1 MSEDAATA
9 DTPPARLRVLLVS
22 VASGAAAA
30 AAVAIAAPIAMW
42 ATESPVDWMQP
53 SLTGTA
59 AIALVA
65 GMCVLILLGL
75 RLVSRKPWRGTV
87 RGLSGVAAVVLVIW
101 ALVRTRGLYQAR
113 ADLPLVDSTG
123 AAVLLAAALLA
134 AVAATVLALPSAAVR
149 TPTGRRTA
157 LCVFVVVTAA
167 ATVVTYRS
175 VGEHRARVWEPE
187 VTAAAIAPAP
197 PPQAPGTVRYR
208 LQLPEDWVPD
218 IQRAGNGFLVFTPG
232 VVSAYDGPTGA
243 LRWGASVPGG
253 AQSAVVVGRNSGDAV
268 GVVVL
273 YTADA
278 VIALDGSTGT
288 VLWRR
293 QFRGQIT
300 AVAGSTDAL
309 GMIVFRSD
317 TRSFDPDRTRMYSLD
332 PATGALRWN
341 RPATCDN
348 PSRGPG
354 VTGTFV
360 LDCGIDHPAAID
372 ARTGAITELPRTN
385 GYPVAGIDDVYVAT
399 TRRNSYDAPEP
410 TDTTAVIGTDGTV
423 LDEIPGSFPASKAND
438 GFLLVWGGGGDWR
451 MRNYRTHQSTPVPLH
466 LDVRNALE
474 DIDTA
479 WLDSD
484 LAITV
489 TDRNQPVYVID
500 PNRAGAD
507 PSRTESPC
515 ADGYLQYLQ
524 PVAGAVIAAC
534 NLNEFVGM
542 VAPKP

>member
-1 MSEDAATA
+1 MSQDAATA
-9 DTPPARLRVLLVS
+9 HTPPAWLRALLVS
-22 VASGAAAA
+22 VAIGAAAAA

-42 ATESPVDWMQP
+42 AIESPVDWMQP

-59 AIALVA
+59 AMALVA
-65 GMCVLILLGL
+65 GTCVLVLLGL
-75 RLVSRKPWRGTV
+75 RLFTRKPWRSTV
-87 RGLSGVAAVVLVIW
+87 RGLAGAAAVVLVIW
-101 ALVRTRGLYQAR
+101 ALVWARELYQVR

-123 AAVLLAAALLA
+123 VTVLLAAALLA
-134 AVAATVLALPSAAVR
+134 AVATTVLALASAAVR
-149 TPTGRRTA
+149 TSAGRRTA
-157 LCVFVVVTAA
+157 LCVFVIVTAA
-167 ATVVTYRS
+167 ATAVTYRS
-175 VGEHRARVWEPE
+175 VGEYRAHVWEPE
-187 VTAAAIAPAP
+187 LTAAAITPAP
-197 PPQAPGTVRYR
+197 LPESPGTVRYR

-218 IQRAGNGFLVFTPG
+218 IQQAGNGFLVFTPD

-243 LRWGASVPGG
+243 LRWRASLPGG
-253 AQSAVVVGRNSGDAV
+253 AQSALVVGRNPGDTV

-273 YTADA
+273 HTADA

-300 AVAGSTDAL
+300 ALAGSTDAL

-317 TRSFDPDRTRMYSLD
+317 VGSFDPDRTRMYSLD

-348 PSRGPG
+348 PGRGPG
-354 VTGTFV
+354 VAGSFV
-360 LDCGIDHPAAID
+360 FDCGPDPAAID
-372 ARTGAITELPRTN
+372 ARTGAITELPRTD

-399 TRRNSYDAPEP
+399 TRRNSYQAPTP
-410 TDTTAVIGTDGTV
+410 TDATAVIGTDGTI

-438 GFLLVWGGGGDWR
+438 GFLLVWGGGDDWR

-479 WLDSD
+479 WLNSD

-500 PNRAGAD
+500 PDRADAN

-515 ADGYLQYLQ
+515 PAAYLRYLQ

-534 NLNEFVGM
+534 DLNEFVGM